1 LIIIAITLNKLK
13 KGLFMNHIKRI
24 DRKLMYKGS
33 MLSMYADTIYTPD
46 GNTAKWDYIEHSG
59 AAAVVPV
66 LEDGRILLVRQYR
79 NALDRETL
87 EIPAG
92 GINKGEESITAAT
105 RELEE
110 ETGYKSDNLEH
121 LISIVTAVAFCDE
134 VVEIYVAKNLTKTQQ
149 HLDPDEYIEIE
160 AYTTDEL
167 SEMIYSGKIQ
177 DSKTI
182 AAIMS
187 YINKK

>member
-1 LIIIAITLNKLK
+1 
-13 KGLFMNHIKRI
+13 
-24 DRKLMYKGS
+24 
-33 MLSMYADTIYTPD
+33 MYADTIYTPD